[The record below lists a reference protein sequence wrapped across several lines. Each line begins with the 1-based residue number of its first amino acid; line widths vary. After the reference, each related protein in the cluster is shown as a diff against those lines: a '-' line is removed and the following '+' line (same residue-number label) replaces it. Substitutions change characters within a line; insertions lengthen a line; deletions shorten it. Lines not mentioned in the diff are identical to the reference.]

1 MLFRFYIIFI
11 LSNIIFLSWYVRN
24 RFITVFGNSLSFS
37 CFPFL
42 LLEIIPFVILKVGYL
57 HMDIYL
63 CLSSASL
70 VVLLFSQIHTFRKY

>member
-42 LLEIIPFVILKVGYL
+42 LLEIIPFVVLKVGYTYG
-57 HMDIYL
+57 H
-63 CLSSASL
+63 LSLSIFCFTGCSSL
-70 VVLLFSQIHTFRKY
+70 LPNSHF